1 MFSGKDEHWNE
12 DVFNANFVEPCMN
25 KARKCMKQDNSQN
38 LSLGCFLSKMASVED
53 KNFPYRTYS
62 QIHRKDK
69 YSEHSSIIWPVWP
82 NGWVFVYQLSGSGF
96 KSSCSHLCQS
106 LFCIFQSSNIA
117 EIRIQLKCIQWTQSW
132 IFHRKGSSNSNNIK
146 KLDEL

>member
-1 MFSGKDEHWNE
+1 
-12 DVFNANFVEPCMN
+12 MN
-25 KARKCMKQDNSQN
+25 KARKCVKQDNSQN

-82 NGWVFVYQLSGSGF
+82 NGCGF
-96 KSSCSHLCQS
+96 T
-106 LFCIFQSSNIA
+106 
-117 EIRIQLKCIQWTQSW
+117 LKCVSDMTRTYSQTG
-132 IFHRKGSSNSNNIK
+132 KNYEK
-146 KLDEL
+146 KLFIQIFLDKIFGTKYIENMEIKCNWT